1 MEMSDDSITSI
12 EQQGPPPDWGVNMQ
26 GSNLAP
32 PVVMLAPQQR
42 SNGGGSPSEN
52 GEFLSRLAGRTKT
65 KTILISGH
73 GGAEEI
79 SVFNGDENHK
89 VWAAKELD
97 MTDGI
102 YGDYGS
108 TMRSFRSSASGLSTR
123 ARPRQMMMQ
132 SPPPPP
138 IPEELVIKETGKE
151 EREKKKK
158 KKSKSREPAAG
169 HDQVDHMMPPLL
181 NGSQSNLGPPSN
193 GSVINGGRASSVL
206 GGRKMSAG
214 SFIGINNPP
223 GRPNMNGGPRGGG
236 GGGGGGGPP
245 MGPPMY
251 GPPPPGGFG
260 PPGPPPPMM
269 MMPGRGGGKK
279 GGTFSGRQKG
289 MRAMPPL
296 MMFGGPA
303 GGPMMPPGPL
313 PPHLMPPPGHPLYGA
328 MAGGRPE
335 SQVMEEPIYM
345 PHSARPLS
353 PVASYQPGH
362 FPHDAYYS
370 QQQYATIDKNGKY
383 HHRHNRDR
391 KHKSNGKHS
400 KHHQSSAE
408 SNAEDSEGTGNG
420 IYKKGYINERAFA
433 HSMRNEHRSRSY
445 GSLANLPL
453 DPTGDVILS
462 PEDEGSPQMLDDRK
476 KGRDMMQM
484 MDNLDLDDDH
494 IERSEVPAG
503 FYPPPR
509 QYRGLPPPHPGQPQ
523 HANGVGG
530 GHGRRH
536 RR

>member
-1 MEMSDDSITSI
+1 
-12 EQQGPPPDWGVNMQ
+12 
-26 GSNLAP
+26 
-32 PVVMLAPQQR
+32 
-42 SNGGGSPSEN
+42 
-52 GEFLSRLAGRTKT
+52 
-65 KTILISGH
+65 
-73 GGAEEI
+73 
-79 SVFNGDENHK
+79 
-89 VWAAKELD
+89 
-97 MTDGI
+97 
-102 YGDYGS
+102 
-108 TMRSFRSSASGLSTR
+108 
-123 ARPRQMMMQ
+123 
-132 SPPPPP
+132 
-138 IPEELVIKETGKE
+138 
-151 EREKKKK
+151 
-158 KKSKSREPAAG
+158 
-169 HDQVDHMMPPLL
+169 
-181 NGSQSNLGPPSN
+181 
-193 GSVINGGRASSVL
+193 
-206 GGRKMSAG
+206 
-214 SFIGINNPP
+214 
-223 GRPNMNGGPRGGG
+223 
-236 GGGGGGGPP
+236 

-269 MMPGRGGGKK
+269 MMPGRGGKK

-383 HHRHNRDR
+383 RHNRDR

-453 DPTGDVILS
+453 DPNGDVMLS

-509 QYRGLPPPHPGQPQ
+509 QYRGLPPPHPGQPH

>member
-1 MEMSDDSITSI
+1 M
-12 EQQGPPPDWGVNMQ
+12 
-26 GSNLAP
+26 
-32 PVVMLAPQQR
+32 
-42 SNGGGSPSEN
+42 
-52 GEFLSRLAGRTKT
+52 
-65 KTILISGH
+65 
-73 GGAEEI
+73 
-79 SVFNGDENHK
+79 FNGDENHK

-158 KKSKSREPAAG
+158 KKSKSREQAG
-169 HDQVDHMMPPLL
+169 HDQVDMMPPLL

-193 GSVINGGRASSVL
+193 GSVINGGGRASSVL

-223 GRPNMNGGPRGGG
+223 GRHNMNGGPRGGG
-236 GGGGGGGPP
+236 GGGGPP
-245 MGPPMY
+245 MGPQMY

-269 MMPGRGGGKK
+269 MIPGRGGKK

-289 MRAMPPL
+289 MRAMPP
-296 MMFGGPA
+296 MMMYGGPGGP

-335 SQVMEEPIYM
+335 PHQVMEEPIYM

-370 QQQYATIDKNGKY
+370 QQQYATIDKAGKY
-383 HHRHNRDR
+383 RHNRDR

-453 DPTGDVILS
+453 DPNGDVMLS
-462 PEDEGSPQMLDDRK
+462 PEDEGSPPLLDERK

-484 MDNLDLDDDH
+484 MDNLDLDDDQ

-509 QYRGLPPPHPGQPQ
+509 QYRGLPPPHPGG
-523 HANGVGG
+523 HHVATNGVNG

>member
-1 MEMSDDSITSI
+1 
-12 EQQGPPPDWGVNMQ
+12 
-26 GSNLAP
+26 
-32 PVVMLAPQQR
+32 
-42 SNGGGSPSEN
+42 
-52 GEFLSRLAGRTKT
+52 
-65 KTILISGH
+65 
-73 GGAEEI
+73 
-79 SVFNGDENHK
+79 
-89 VWAAKELD
+89 
-97 MTDGI
+97 
-102 YGDYGS
+102 
-108 TMRSFRSSASGLSTR
+108 
-123 ARPRQMMMQ
+123 
-132 SPPPPP
+132 
-138 IPEELVIKETGKE
+138 
-151 EREKKKK
+151 
-158 KKSKSREPAAG
+158 
-169 HDQVDHMMPPLL
+169 
-181 NGSQSNLGPPSN
+181 
-193 GSVINGGRASSVL
+193 
-206 GGRKMSAG
+206 
-214 SFIGINNPP
+214 
-223 GRPNMNGGPRGGG
+223 MNGGPRG

-269 MMPGRGGGKK
+269 MIPGRGGKK

-289 MRAMPPL
+289 MRAMPP
-296 MMFGGPA
+296 MMMYGGPGGP

-328 MAGGRPE
+328 MMAGGRPE

-383 HHRHNRDR
+383 RHNRDR

-408 SNAEDSEGTGNG
+408 SNAEDSEGNGNG

-445 GSLANLPL
+445 GSLANLQF
-453 DPTGDVILS
+453 DPNGEVIGPGEDQG
-462 PEDEGSPQMLDDRK
+462 PEEMLNDRK
-476 KGRDMMQM
+476 KIPRDMMHM
-484 MDNLDLDDDH
+484 MDNLDLDNDA
-494 IERSEVPAG
+494 IERSEVPAN

-509 QYRGLPPPHPGQPQ
+509 AHRGHGGHGPGLPPPHP
-523 HANGVGG
+523 HVNGVAG
-530 GHGRRH
+530 GHTRRH

>member
-1 MEMSDDSITSI
+1 M
-12 EQQGPPPDWGVNMQ
+12 
-26 GSNLAP
+26 
-32 PVVMLAPQQR
+32 
-42 SNGGGSPSEN
+42 
-52 GEFLSRLAGRTKT
+52 
-65 KTILISGH
+65 
-73 GGAEEI
+73 
-79 SVFNGDENHK
+79 FNGDENHK

-158 KKSKSREPAAG
+158 KKSKSREQAG
-169 HDQVDHMMPPLL
+169 HDQVDMMPPLL

-193 GSVINGGRASSVL
+193 GSVINGGGRASSVL

-223 GRPNMNGGPRGGG
+223 GRHNMNGGPRGGG
-236 GGGGGGGPP
+236 GGGGGGPP
-245 MGPPMY
+245 MGPQMY

-269 MMPGRGGGKK
+269 MIPGRGGKK

-289 MRAMPPL
+289 MRAMPP
-296 MMFGGPA
+296 MMMYGGPGGP

-335 SQVMEEPIYM
+335 PHQVMEEPIYM

-370 QQQYATIDKNGKY
+370 QQQYATIDKAGKY
-383 HHRHNRDR
+383 RHNRDR

-453 DPTGDVILS
+453 DPNGDVMLS
-462 PEDEGSPQMLDDRK
+462 PEDQGSPQMLDDRK

-484 MDNLDLDDDH
+484 MDNLDLDDDQ

-509 QYRGLPPPHPGQPQ
+509 QYRGLPPPHPGG
-523 HANGVGG
+523 HHVATNGVNG